1 MPIQYVLIDHENV
14 QPKDL
19 GLLDGQALKV
29 IVFLGANQ
37 SKISAELATALQ
49 RRGNDG
55 EYIRISGS
63 GRNALD
69 FHIAFYLGDLAARY
83 PDAKF
88 RVISKDDGYDPLLSH
103 LRSKGIEAQRSA
115 TLAEI
120 LPPAA
125 DKLESVIAHLKSM
138 GPARP
143 KKLKTLAS
151 TVKSRLGTESSET
164 EVQTLV
170 EELKRRGLVSVK
182 TGNLFYSFSVEG

>member
-125 DKLESVIAHLKSM
+125 DKLEPVIAHLKSM

-182 TGNLFYSFSVEG
+182 AGNLFYSFSVEG